1 MQLQIVKISQPMH
14 FGGLLPMGVSRWGIF
29 REQPTVL
36 STTLVCTLLGHM
48 VDLFFVC
55 GVAKFQI
62 VDVGSKRH
70 WHKMAQISYIMFQ
83 LVKKGRGLWGQ
94 ELVIENGK
102 KIWVIFNYV
111 FSRRVYL
118 LCIASLFKL
127 RWVLRNHLNENCC
140 CVSWIW

>member
-1 MQLQIVKISQPMH
+1 
-14 FGGLLPMGVSRWGIF
+14 
-29 REQPTVL
+29 
-36 STTLVCTLLGHM
+36 
-48 VDLFFVC
+48 
-55 GVAKFQI
+55 
-62 VDVGSKRH
+62 
-70 WHKMAQISYIMFQ
+70 MAEISYIMFQ

-127 RWVLRNHLNENCC
+127 R
-140 CVSWIW
+140 